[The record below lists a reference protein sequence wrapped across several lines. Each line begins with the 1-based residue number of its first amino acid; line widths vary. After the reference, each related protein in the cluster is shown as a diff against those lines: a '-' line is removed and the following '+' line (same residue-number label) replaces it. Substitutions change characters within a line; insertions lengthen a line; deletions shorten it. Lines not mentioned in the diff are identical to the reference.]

1 MEPPDKSKPDLYA
14 DFSIIE
20 CLLNLFDPK
29 SNVGFFFIWYLLAS
43 FMPCLCCFFGVYFL
57 DLYSLSSSTLSMT
70 LPTSILFR
78 SNFYSM
84 QSFNLDGLN
93 ILIGSKLLYLSLIF
107 FDKLELAVD
116 TGSFFFVVVLKP
128 KPICI
133 LHRVDVVFLLVSS
146 GLLSLV

>member
-14 DFSIIE
+14 DCSIIE

-29 SNVGFFFIWYLLAS
+29 SNVGFFLIWYLLAS
-43 FMPCLCCFFGVYFL
+43 FMPCLCCFFGIYFF

-78 SNFYSM
+78 SNFCSM

-93 ILIGSKLLYLSLIF
+93 ILIGSRLLNLSLIF

-133 LHRVDVVFLLVSS
+133 LHLVDVVFLLVSS